1 MALVE
6 LHKVG
11 LVQLTV
17 SQNVDG
23 LHRRSN
29 LDPKQLAELHGN
41 TNLERCKRCGREYM
55 RDFRTREARG
65 LFLHETSRKCDDP
78 QCRGQLLDSIVN
90 FGEQLPD
97 HELTKAFNGAD
108 RVSVWQQ
115 WGEEEGSNL
124 ALTHCI
130 LCTLVLESLPL
141 AGMFSEVEHVQVCAL
156 PPSSLRLT

>member
-1 MALVE
+1 MALVK

-41 TNLERCKRCGREYM
+41 TNLERCQRCGREYM

-108 RVSVWQQ
+108 KVSVWQQ
-115 WGEEEGSNL
+115 GGGGKKAKTWHL
-124 ALTHCI
+124 QT
-130 LCTLVLESLPL
+130 VY
-141 AGMFSEVEHVQVCAL
+141 CAL
-156 PPSSLRLT
+156 WC